1 MVHASLSVGDIIV
14 ALSVTKLLD
23 NNYNIF
29 GKNVILVRINL
40 IVILKSVF
48 KF

>member
-29 GKNVILVRINL
+29 GTNVILVRINL
-40 IVILKSVF
+40 IVILKTVF

>member
-29 GKNVILVRINL
+29 GNNVILVRINL
-40 IVILKSVF
+40 IVILKNVF